1 MSDTETPEPRAPKA
15 ETPARPPALFSQA
28 NVTTGL
34 AVLAVILAGAP
45 YVVPQLQAH
54 LVRNGLM
61 EKPAVLEEAMQ
72 KLSTDREAEA
82 SRSTEAAIAAHHD
95 SIFNDPA
102 DPTLGTGPIK
112 IVEFLDYNCAYCR
125 RGEPVIKAFLAE
137 NPDVTLV
144 VKEYPV
150 VHPPESIVLAKYG
163 LAAYQNGKY
172 AAVHDVLLT
181 DDQNLS
187 DLKTITAK
195 AGLDLARV
203 SADASS
209 QATAEHIKNTVT
221 LGTNLGISGTPT
233 FIVGNTVVAG
243 ADVEK
248 LRAAVEAERQRLK
261 KG

>member
-1 MSDTETPEPRAPKA
+1 MSDTETPAQKPEKSAP
-15 ETPARPPALFSQA
+15 LFSQA
-28 NVTTGL
+28 NITTGL
-34 AVLAVILAGAP
+34 AVLAVILAAAP
-45 YVVPQLQAH
+45 YVVPQVQTQ

-61 EKPAVLEEAMQ
+61 AKPAVLEDAMQ
-72 KLSTDREAEA
+72 KLSADREAEA
-82 SRSTEAAIAAHHD
+82 NQSTQAAIAAHHD
-95 SIFNDPA
+95 SIFNDKG

-112 IVEFLDYNCAYCR
+112 VVEFLDYNCAYCR

-150 VHPPESIVLAKYG
+150 VHPPESIVLAKYA

-172 AAVHDVLLT
+172 ADIHDVLLT

-187 DLKTITAK
+187 DLKAISAR
-195 AGLDLARV
+195 AGLDLAKV
-203 SADASS
+203 SADAGSP
-209 QATAEHIKNTVT
+209 ATAEQIKKTVT

-233 FIVGNTVVAG
+233 FIVGDTVVAG
-243 ADVEK
+243 ADPEK
-248 LRAAVEAERQRLK
+248 LRAAVDAERKRLK

>member
-1 MSDTETPEPRAPKA
+1 MSDTETSEPQTPKA
-15 ETPARPPALFSQA
+15 EKSAPLFSQA
-28 NVTTGL
+28 NITTGL

-45 YVVPQLQAH
+45 YVVPQVQSH

-61 EKPAVLEEAMQ
+61 ARPAVLEDAMRR
-72 KLSTDREAEA
+72 LSADREAEA
-82 SRSTEAAIAAHHD
+82 NRSTEAAIAAHHD

-102 DPTLGTGPIK
+102 DPTLGNGPIK
-112 IVEFLDYNCAYCR
+112 VVEFLDYNCAYCR

-150 VHPPESIVLAKYG
+150 VHPPESIVLAKYA
-163 LAAYQNGKY
+163 LAAYQGGKY

-181 DDQNLS
+181 DDQNLA
-187 DLKTITAK
+187 DLKAITAK
-195 AGLDLARV
+195 AGLDLAKV
-203 SADASS
+203 SADAGS
-209 QATAEHIKNTVT
+209 QATADHIKKTVT

-248 LRAAVEAERQRLK
+248 LRAAVEAERARLK